1 MARDERASR
10 AVAGVNHLEIPAEL
24 AFILSKLDDWP
35 GYAGAVAR
43 APSSSTSG
51 SSAGGVTPPLTLVP
65 RQLPAD
71 VDQHAF
77 SKFTSIYFKSH
88 VWGMKREPIRTPFLA
103 KSSDAQHQESLALF
117 KLILRFMNDGHLSGR
132 RERVLGDYVVQR
144 ALQERPMRDELLCQ
158 LSNQTWQNDNE
169 ANRQRGWLL
178 MANCLGC
185 FAPSPLLYKYLL
197 KYVSDHGDKDGY
209 AGHCQQQLLRS
220 QGRDARTYPPCMLEW
235 QANAK
240 KCRMALPAAF
250 HDGSEPSMVAVD
262 SWTTGEEFAAP
273 LIQARGIDDLFGWT
287 VDLEHGESTTYGL
300 CGADYVLDLISEAEL
315 PPAFPVCKSYF
326 LVSHDPRGPTPVPET
341 SPHHPSRVNT
351 YEVDPA
357 DVASPPP
364 APPVRVSSRK
374 APSRS
379 REPIPVPPPVVPTA
393 AAAAVGAGGRMDG
406 VRSRRSVESQPRNSA
421 GADGSLDRRDS
432 RLGGRSVAS
441 SSHARSRSMEDLLD
455 EGPPDSALSKRSA
468 LNGRYFELAR
478 AESAATSAGGGQQR
492 CVATVHHRPDLD
504 DATGMTAATTPFWTF
519 PPRRSRR
526 RRRRRHLVG
535 PFGVGPQRAVL
546 LPEYRRQHG
555 AAVGLRNRE
564 RANARLA
571 AERSSR
577 FGPQRKPP
585 SRRQERDDGRD
596 AIRQVLRWF
605 GCSSRTTSALSDTSE
620 APSLASHVRN
630 VRIPSHTS
638 DLDQY
643 LDDLFNPVLLDGGL
657 DELSDA
663 RSLAAS
669 LKRRRLGVGR
679 RRRQPEFTSRPGA
692 TDQSSQGRRT
702 VYGRT
707 ECRRCTD
714 YGC

>member
-1 MARDERASR
+1 
-10 AVAGVNHLEIPAEL
+10 
-24 AFILSKLDDWP
+24 
-35 GYAGAVAR
+35 
-43 APSSSTSG
+43 
-51 SSAGGVTPPLTLVP
+51 
-65 RQLPAD
+65 
-71 VDQHAF
+71 
-77 SKFTSIYFKSH
+77 
-88 VWGMKREPIRTPFLA
+88 
-103 KSSDAQHQESLALF
+103 
-117 KLILRFMNDGHLSGR
+117 
-132 RERVLGDYVVQR
+132 
-144 ALQERPMRDELLCQ
+144 MRDELLCQ

-220 QGRDARTYPPCMLEW
+220 QGRDARTYPPSMLEW

-250 HDGSEPSMVAVD
+250 HDG
-262 SWTTGEEFAAP
+262 G
-273 LIQARGIDDLFGWT
+273 LIASVHNDMT
-287 VDLEHGESTTYGL
+287 VYGVLRCGRPKRPVYECYCRYHCLSTTYGL

-315 PPAFPVCKSYF
+315 PPAFPVCKAYF
-326 LVSHDPRGPTPVPET
+326 LVSHDPRGAAPVPET
-341 SPHHPSRVNT
+341 PHHPSRVNT

-357 DVASPPP
+357 DVATPPP

-379 REPIPVPPPVVPTA
+379 REPIPVPPPVVPAA
-393 AAAAVGAGGRMDG
+393 AAAAVGVAGRMDG
-406 VRSRRSVESQPRNSA
+406 VRSRRSIESQPRNS
-421 GADGSLDRRDS
+421 GTDGSLDRRDS

-468 LNGRYFELAR
+468 LNGRYFEMAR

-504 DATGMTAATTPFWTF
+504 DAGGIAAATTPSG
-519 PPRRSRR
+519 RS
-526 RRRRRHLVG
+526 HHDDVDDDDDDGGTSWGLS
-535 PFGVGPQRAVL
+535 ASVL
-546 LPEYRRQHG
+546 
-555 AAVGLRNRE
+555 NE
-564 RANARLA
+564 RYFS
-571 AERSSR
+571 RSTGGSMV
-577 FGPQRKPP
+577 PP
-585 SRRQERDDGRD
+585 SASETASELMLDSPLNGRPGSDRSESPQVD
-596 AIRQVLRWF
+596 ARSGTTDATRYVKYSGGFSRA
-605 GCSSRTTSALSDTSE
+605 SRTTQGSSLPHGQGAVGRSCGGRSRGGWVVIGVRPELGASRTR
-620 APSLASHVRN
+620 PRPRQLASHVRN

-669 LKRRRLGVGR
+669 LRGTTRRGT
-679 RRRQPEFTSRPGA
+679 PTTTA
-692 TDQSSQGRRT
+692 
-702 VYGRT
+702 
-707 ECRRCTD
+707 
-714 YGC
+714 